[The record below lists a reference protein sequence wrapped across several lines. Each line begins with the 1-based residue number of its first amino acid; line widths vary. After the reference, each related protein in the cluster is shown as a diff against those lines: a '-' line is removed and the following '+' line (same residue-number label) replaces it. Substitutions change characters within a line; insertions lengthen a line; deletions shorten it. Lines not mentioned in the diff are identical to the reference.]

1 MSALTEFSHSL
12 RLIATATRYPLKMGA
27 IWPSSPELTKVM
39 ADQVDSQ
46 IKGPIIELGSGTGR
60 ITKALIEHGIDESRL
75 ILIENQPDFYH
86 DLSMLYPTAQC
97 FCDDAFA
104 LQKIAERNDFPKV
117 AAMISGLPLRMQNKT
132 QRQNLVRTERY
143 SSLCRGRPLFNSALG
158 SIRLLLDRGSILS
171 RERSKQYGKTYHP
184 HASGFIAHLRI
195 PVDLQARIWDAQPV

>member
-75 ILIENQPDFYH
+75 ILIKNQPDFYH

-97 FCDDAFA
+97 FCDVLLHFKK
-104 LQKIAERNDFPKV
+104 LLNEMIFQK
-117 AAMISGLPLRMQNKT
+117 
-132 QRQNLVRTERY
+132 
-143 SSLCRGRPLFNSALG
+143 
-158 SIRLLLDRGSILS
+158 
-171 RERSKQYGKTYHP
+171 
-184 HASGFIAHLRI
+184 
-195 PVDLQARIWDAQPV
+195 